1 MGVLYPTF
9 AWFWD
14 NDRERLMKRIVDSEI
29 ISAIKRS
36 GIKLDD
42 VYDFENFYNVVVV
55 RLRDGRNILCNKEI

>member
-1 MGVLYPTF
+1 MGVSYPAF

-36 GIKLDD
+36 GIKLDE